1 MSTVTSTPPAQSMTS
16 ASARPVSLLRGV
28 RLEFRKARR
37 KHLWLISFAL
47 LVVELAWL
55 TYQETRSE
63 LPVTDYRE
71 LLFQLPILNAIFLPL
86 LATVVASTICD
97 IEFRA
102 NMLKELLVMEKP
114 GTLYAAKW
122 LACMLVLAVVVIVQ
136 TAALVAIGSYFGY
149 GSFPAGDLALYAI
162 STFAVCLFIAT
173 VIQVLS
179 FFASSQ
185 FIPLAVGVALAFFG
199 LFSMYLP
206 VVVAQFVPSS
216 YYALLSTVGMVYDEA
231 TRTSTFFSIDW
242 SLAHFLVIVVLTAVV
257 YMLSAR
263 AFSRKEL

>member
-1 MSTVTSTPPAQSMTS
+1 MSADVSTTPAQSMTS

-28 RLEFRKARR
+28 HLEFKKARR

-114 GTLYAAKW
+114 STLYAAKW

-149 GSFPAGDLALYAI
+149 GVFPAGDLALYAI
-162 STFAVCLFIAT
+162 STFVVCLFIAT

-185 FIPLAVGVALAFFG
+185 FIPLAVG
-199 LFSMYLP
+199 
-206 VVVAQFVPSS
+206 VVAQFVPSS

-257 YMLSAR
+257 YVLSAR